1 MPLSAAF
8 LYAVAAICVKIALG
22 HGVNMWKITFL
33 SNLAMGSVFLPLAL
47 TGHATWNPAELYMA
61 AAAGLLFF
69 GGQVATFRSLASG
82 DVSIATPTLATKV
95 VFVALLSLMVP
106 GSRSGTGLWIAVSL
120 TMLGVVLLQS
130 GARHPASHPLPTLLW
145 ALLAALC
152 FAVADILVQTGAP
165 RTGLTLFLPVMFV
178 TVALISIPLLFP
190 RVRAKSGT
198 AVQPGA
204 GWWTAIG
211 VSVLGFQAMILGIA
225 IAMFGDAAGANILYG
240 SRGLWSLVLLGLMA
254 RHMGLTD
261 SVAHGGTFVLRLIGG
276 LLILSAVFLVLR

>member
-1 MPLSAAF
+1 
-8 LYAVAAICVKIALG
+8 
-22 HGVNMWKITFL
+22 
-33 SNLAMGSVFLPLAL
+33 MGIVFMPLAL
-47 TGHATWNPAELYMA
+47 TGHADWAPSGLPMA
-61 AAAGLLFF
+61 VAAGLLFF
-69 GGQVATFRSLASG
+69 AGQVATFRSLASG

-106 GSRSGTGLWIAVSL
+106 GSRSGTGLWIAVGL
-120 TMLGVVLLQS
+120 TMLGVILLQS

-152 FAVADILVQTGAP
+152 FAAADILVQTGAP
-165 RTGLTLFLPVMFV
+165 RTGLTLFLPAMFL
-178 TVALISIPLLFP
+178 TVALVSFPLLLP
-190 RVRAKSGT
+190 KVRATSSQLIQRG
-198 AVQPGA
+198 GL
-204 GWWTAIG
+204 WWTVAG
-211 VSVLGFQAMILGIA
+211 VSVLGLQAMILGLA